1 MKSDWTRRRWL
12 SGQGLTCLVLILFVP
27 SFAWAQESSRADA
40 AVCLA
45 YAAVVREMPLLVTP
59 NKPAAPESPVSEP
72 ADYREAYALYK
83 RDHRPM
89 VVMVTA
95 SWCPYCPAMKNELL
109 QMKQAG
115 ELSGVSLVI
124 LDHDQDRATARRVM
138 GKRRTLPALSVY
150 HYVGGKAKESRPQA
164 VCEIVEILRPPP
176 AAKGSLQLSP
186 AGAS

>member
-1 MKSDWTRRRWL
+1 MKSDLIRRRLL
-12 SGQGLTCLVLILFVP
+12 SGQSLTYLVLLLLVP
-27 SFAWAQESSRADA
+27 ALAGAQQPSRADA

-45 YAAVVREMPLLVTP
+45 YAAVVREMPVLVTP
-59 NKPAAPESPVSEP
+59 NKPAPLESEP

-83 RDHRPM
+83 RDQRPM

-109 QMKQAG
+109 QMKRAG
-115 ELSGVSLVI
+115 KLSGVSLVI
-124 LDHDQDRATARRVM
+124 LDHDQDRATARNVM
-138 GKRRTLPALSVY
+138 GTRRTLPALSVY

-164 VCEIVEILRPPP
+164 AREIGEILLSLPT
-176 AAKGSLQLSP
+176 AKGSVQLSP